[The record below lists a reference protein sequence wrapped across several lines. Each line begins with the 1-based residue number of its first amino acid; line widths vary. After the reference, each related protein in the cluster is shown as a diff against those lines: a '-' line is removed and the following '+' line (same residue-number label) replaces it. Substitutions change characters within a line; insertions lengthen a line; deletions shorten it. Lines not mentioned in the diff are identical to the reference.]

1 MAILTRGLKNI
12 PTLSRRADQR
22 AAPHRTYMQI
32 TCLEMEKAR
41 RGSERQAASRRIAD
55 LDARIKEIE
64 EEKQALLQKI
74 PGSFPKSSMRQAS
87 VETRAQPPKSAA
99 GGAGF
104 RVRY

>member
-41 RGSERQAASRRIAD
+41 RGSERKAASRRIAD
-55 LDARIKEIE
+55 LDTRIREIDE
-64 EEKQALLQKI
+64 EEQALLQKL
-74 PGSFPKSSMRQAS
+74 PNSFPRNSMRQAS
-87 VETRAQPPKSAA
+87 VETRAQLPPKSS
-99 GGAGF
+99 GPGF